1 MKNFR
6 FILLIAGLILS
17 FGFAQAQTDKAESI
31 IKQSQAKFKSYKDV
45 KAKFTYSVTNP
56 NLKKPIVKQGEVT
69 LKGNKYKVVFKDEE
83 MYCNGKFVWVILKS
97 DLEVVKSSF
106 NESEGLSPDRIYKI
120 YETGMKSRY
129 DAEEGDNH
137 KVTLFA
143 KNDDGDIWKT
153 ELWISKTTKLVKK
166 AVMYARNGSQYQYEM
181 NDILTNTGVLDGMF
195 NVDEKIYR
203 DQDYIMTDQT
213 EG

>member
-6 FILLIAGLILS
+6 ILFTVIALVVASLG
-17 FGFAQAQTDKAESI
+17 AQAQANKAETI
-31 IKQSQAKFKSYKDV
+31 IKQSQSKFKSYKDV
-45 KAKFTYSVTNP
+45 KAKFTYSVNNP

-69 LKGNKYKVVFKDEE
+69 LKGNKYKVVFQDEE
-83 MYCNGKFVWVILKS
+83 MYCNGKFVWVILKQ

-106 NESEGLSPDRIYKI
+106 KADEGMSPDRIYKI

-143 KNDDGDIWKT
+143 KDDGGDIWKT

-166 AVMYARNGSQYQYEM
+166 AIMYARNGSSYQYEM
-181 NDILTNTGVLDGMF
+181 NDVKTDTGVMDNLF
-195 NVDEKIYR
+195 NLDEKTYK
-203 DQDYIMTDQT
+203 DQDYIFTDQT

>member
-1 MKNFR
+1 MKKFR
-6 FILLIAGLILS
+6 LILLVAGLVFA
-17 FGFAQAQTDKAESI
+17 FGFAQAQTGKAETI
-31 IKQSQAKFKSYKDV
+31 IKQSQTKFKSYKDV
-45 KAKFTYSVTNP
+45 KAKFTYSVSNP
-56 NLKKPIVKQGEVT
+56 NLKKPIVKQGELT
-69 LKGNKYKVVFKDEE
+69 LKGNKYKVVFQDEE

-97 DLEVVKSSF
+97 DLEVVKSTF
-106 NESEGLSPDRIYKI
+106 KEDEGLSPDRIYKI

-153 ELWISKTTKLVKK
+153 ELWINKTSKLVKK

-181 NDILTNTGVLDGMF
+181 NEIKTDTGVQDLMF
-195 NVDEKIYR
+195 NVDEKVYKA
-203 DQDYIMTDQT
+203 QDYIFTDQT

>member
-6 FILLIAGLILS
+6 ILFTVIALVVDSLG
-17 FGFAQAQTDKAESI
+17 AQAQANKAETI
-31 IKQSQAKFKSYKDV
+31 IKQSQSKFKSYKDV
-45 KAKFTYSVTNP
+45 KAKFTYSVNNP

-69 LKGNKYKVVFKDEE
+69 LKGNKYKVVFQDEE
-83 MYCNGKFVWVILKS
+83 MYCNGKFVWVILKQ

-106 NESEGLSPDRIYKI
+106 KADEGMSPDRIYKI

-143 KNDDGDIWKT
+143 KDDGGDIWKT

-166 AVMYARNGSQYQYEM
+166 AIMYARNGSSYQYEM
-181 NDILTNTGVLDGMF
+181 NDVKTDTGVMDNLF
-195 NVDEKIYR
+195 NLDEKTYK
-203 DQDYIMTDQT
+203 DQDYIFTDQT